1 MTQLSETS
9 VKCWVRSEGPGF
21 ESQLW
26 SASST
31 QSKAQDAEFEHSS
44 AQQCLIS
51 TFACCKEGDNVLI
64 LNHHQLAKLLQKP
77 WQHFSMIAGDNNEIK
92 NWRRKTSQVRAWL
105 IDFRDYHNVCLD
117 LTCCIN
123 WKQECLVL
131 EPALDIFLLKME
143 SIEAVVKFLLGFVVL
158 LAFTLQ
164 SGKK

>member
-1 MTQLSETS
+1 MAQFSDTS
-9 VKCWVRSEGPGF
+9 IKRWVRSEGPGF

-64 LNHHQLAKLLQKP
+64 LNHHQLAKLLQTLGSIFRWKTR
-77 WQHFSMIAGDNNEIK
+77 DNNEK
-92 NWRRKTSQVRAWL
+92 NWRRKTSYVRAWL
-105 IDFRDYHNVCLD
+105 IDLRDYHNVYLGLICW
-117 LTCCIN
+117 IN

-131 EPALDIFLLKME
+131 VPALDIFLLKME